1 MSNPTLTEQYRKAD
15 GSSVTLDEIISE
27 EVQELAFIHI
37 ETTGK
42 KPTHKQMQ
50 TWIDR
55 LRKAY
60 YEEIVTKI

>member
-1 MSNPTLTEQYRKAD
+1 MSNPTLTEQYKKMD

-42 KPTHKQMQ
+42 KPTNKKMQ
-50 TWIDR
+50 SWIDR

-60 YEEIVTKI
+60 YEEVVT